1 MIHVQ
6 GQEQPQY
13 LRGNDPLRDP
23 LCYPLLLPHGD
34 LGWGLDNT
42 YDCEHAEYLRYRMLI
57 PEEGLEMQT
66 QSRQR
71 YVVNRFQL
79 FSRVAQVYL
88 VDTISRIEDNR
99 LNFIRSHQAR
109 SEEHTSELQ
118 SLMRISYAVFCLKKK
133 KT

>member
-42 YDCEHAEYLRYRMLI
+42 YDCEHAEYLRYRMLM

-79 FSRVAQVYL
+79 LSRVAQV
-88 VDTISRIEDNR
+88 
-99 LNFIRSHQAR
+99 R

-118 SLMRISYAVFCLKKK
+118 SLMRNSYAVFCLKKN
-133 KT
+133 TTNNTINDI